1 MGVDYLNKI
10 KLGWRKGWSR
20 ERNKLS
26 IKQLFATEPSHAHMI
41 DVIPFTPS
49 EFNENEPYDVQVE
62 FERLFIY
69 RKGKTIGVCT
79 TPSRELLGKVEAL
92 GGKTLGAVRT
102 KGSAEHIEV
111 VVLLPSDA
119 NKGTRTNEHLP
130 RGAAAIPQQ

>member
-20 ERNKLS
+20 ARKKLS
-26 IKQLFATEPSHAHMI
+26 IKELFAAEPSGAHMI
-41 DVIPFTPS
+41 DVVPFTLS
-49 EFNENEPYDVQVE
+49 EFNEGEPYEVQVE
-62 FERLFIY
+62 FERLFVY

-79 TPSRELLGKVEAL
+79 TPSREILGKVEAL

-111 VVLLPSDA
+111 VVLVPSDA
-119 NKGTRTNEHLP
+119 NKGARTNEHVP
-130 RGAAAIPQQ
+130 RSATPIPQQ